1 MARLT
6 RGSDWAVWFSKQ
18 SAQGAINA
26 TPAFTPVTRSS
37 GKPKKTIGYVQ
48 DDTVTTDYNAAQNIQ
63 DTTELTAEI
72 ETSAAKQTIGFLIA
86 AVHGAETAFTD
97 TDTTYAALA
106 DGFTLA
112 ADAYAALSAG
122 DGFWITGFTDDTIDG
137 FYFVASKEAANKVIT
152 TIAPPDTETAGASVT
167 LVSNKT
173 KNADTTSYYTL
184 QRRVTDTG
192 AGGTSYFTTYDHVID
207 TQSLTIGETGIIKSS
222 IGFKGEQEV
231 AGVAAISGQTNAAAP
246 TDTIMSAVQNVLA
259 FYVDGISATCKVKSM
274 TINVGNGYAGDDA
287 AGCQKYYAR
296 GAFTVGGDIA
306 VRSRIDDPLDWE
318 EFYLNST
325 RKNIAVRLKHSDTE
339 ETVIVMRRNVITEH
353 NQEDAANVVSS
364 HQMTFAAEGD
374 STTSSTIMIFKN
386 WV

>member
-72 ETSAAKQTIGFLIA
+72 ETSAAKQTINFLISA
-86 AVHGAETAFTD
+86 IHGSETAYTN
-97 TDTTYAALA
+97 TSTTYAALA
-106 DGFTLA
+106 DGFTVTA
-112 ADAYAALSAG
+112 GAYAALSVG
-122 DGFWITGFTDDTIDG
+122 DGFWVSGFAGATING
-137 FYFVASKEAANKVIT
+137 FYIVSSKETSNKVVT
-152 TIAPPDTETAGASVT
+152 TIAPAATESAGASVT

-192 AGGTSYFTTYDHVID
+192 AGGTSYHTTYDHVID

-231 AGVAAISGQTNAAAP
+231 SGVSAISGQTNAAAP
-246 TDTIMSAVQNVLA
+246 TDTIMSAVQNVLG
-259 FYVDGISATCKVKSM
+259 FYVDGVSATCKVKSM
-274 TINVGNGYAGDDA
+274 TINVANGYQGDDA

-296 GAFTVGGDIA
+296 GQFTVGGDIA
-306 VRSRIDDPLDWE
+306 VRSRIDAPLDWE
-318 EFYLNST
+318 AYYLAGT
-325 RKNIAVRLKHSDTE
+325 RKNIGIRLMHSSTE
-339 ETVIVMRRNVITEH
+339 ETFIVMRRNVITEH

-364 HQMTFAAEGD
+364 HQMSFAAEGD

>member
-72 ETSAAKQTIGFLIA
+72 ETSAAKQTINFLIA
-86 AVHGAETAFTD
+86 AIHGSETAFTN
-97 TDTTYAALA
+97 TATTYAALA
-106 DGFTLA
+106 DGFTLSA
-112 ADAYAALSAG
+112 TAYAALSAG
-122 DGFWITGFTDDTIDG
+122 DGFWIGGFAGSTING
-137 FYFVASKEAANKVIT
+137 FYFVSSKEASNKVIT
-152 TIAPPDTETAGASVT
+152 TVAPAATESAGASVT
-167 LVSNKT
+167 LISNKT

-192 AGGTSYFTTYDHVID
+192 AGGTSYYTTYDHVID
-207 TQSLTIGETGIIKSS
+207 TQSITIGETGIIKSS
-222 IGFKGEQEV
+222 LGFKGEQEV
-231 AGVAAISGQTNAAAP
+231 SGVAAISGQTNASAP

-259 FYVDGISATCKVKSM
+259 FYVDGVSATCKVKSM
-274 TINVGNGYAGDDA
+274 TINVANGYQGDDA

-296 GAFTVGGDIA
+296 GQFTVGGDIA
-306 VRSRIDDPLDWE
+306 VRSRIDAPLDWE
-318 EFYLNST
+318 AFYQAGT
-325 RKNIAVRLKHSDTE
+325 RKNIAVRLKHSSTE

-364 HQMTFAAEGD
+364 HQMSFAAEGD